1 MLLELIRFKNNTRPY
16 SWNWSKI
23 EMCGL
28 VIPEV
33 GELVSQTQSQDPK
46 GTQIYQE
53 DASWLS
59 FFL

>member
-1 MLLELIRFKNNTRPY
+1 
-16 SWNWSKI
+16 
-23 EMCGL
+23 MCGL